1 VDPWAEYEII
11 TIKEAL
17 QIAETA
23 NDPTTERY
31 YIRGIVK
38 ELNASY
44 GEMTI
49 EDETGS
55 IYVYG
60 TYSIDGASKFS
71 ELSEKPIVGD
81 EVLLH
86 CTLQNYNGNLLQ
98 VKNARLIDFVS
109 KPINVDD
116 SNYTEMTIAD
126 ARAAQDGALVKV
138 DGVVARITYANG
150 MVPSGVYLVDETQSI
165 YVYGGNLASSV
176 SIGNTITVIGEKDY
190 WILENE
196 QNSAAKFNY
205 KGCNQISNATL
216 VANDKETSD
225 FNTGWIT
232 ESTIKEI
239 METPVDQDI
248 TTTIFR

>member
-1 VDPWAEYEII
+1 MKVGKKLLFGLTALMLAFGFAACGGENTAESSSAPASESSSLVEDSSDSSIEDSSVEETDPWADYEII

-23 NDPTTERY
+23 TAPTTERY

-60 TYSIDGASKFS
+60 TYSIDGALKFS

-86 CTLQNYNGNLLQ
+86 CTLQNYNGTLEVQ
-98 VKNARLIDFVS
+98 NARLIDFVS

-165 YVYGGNLASSV
+165 YVYDGNLASSV
-176 SIGNTITVIGEKDY
+176 SIGNTITVIGEKD
-190 WILENE
+190 
-196 QNSAAKFNY
+196 
-205 KGCNQISNATL
+205 
-216 VANDKETSD
+216 
-225 FNTGWIT
+225 
-232 ESTIKEI
+232 
-239 METPVDQDI
+239 
-248 TTTIFR
+248 